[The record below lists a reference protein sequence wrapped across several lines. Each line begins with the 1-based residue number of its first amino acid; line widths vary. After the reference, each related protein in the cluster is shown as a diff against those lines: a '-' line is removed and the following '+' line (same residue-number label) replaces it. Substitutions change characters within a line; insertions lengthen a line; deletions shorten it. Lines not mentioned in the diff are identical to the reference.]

1 MFMSYWMVLFA
12 MLVLN
17 VLINVPHFIFLVLVE
32 TDSSIFVHSGEED
45 LGFSGSVSLHA
56 VIDEYVLAL
65 IGAESSKSLL
75 NYREFSKVLSNLSA
89 LAYLVNMSTRIIGVA
104 DVKLLDDSDNFY
116 DSSDRVD
123 LVKLIYDRVL
133 ASQADCVYGHHFADL
148 NIDHRF
154 LVEPNLTGCPFRF
167 RKTVKGLLSSELACS
182 AESYLPRVS
191 TIFPA

>member
-1 MFMSYWMVLFA
+1 MVLFA

-89 LAYLVNMSTRIIGVA
+89 LAYLVKMSTRIIGVA

-123 LVKLIYDRVL
+123 LVNCLIVSL
-133 ASQADCVYGHHFADL
+133 PQADCVYGHHFADL

-154 LVEPNLTGCPFRF
+154 PGRTESN
-167 RKTVKGLLSSELACS
+167 S
-182 AESYLPRVS
+182 ALQ
-191 TIFPA
+191 T